1 MQNDSNQS
9 DVPVSTASL
18 DSLQERPSK
27 IRWLIFALT
36 CCISFVLYLHRYS
49 WGMVKKDISDE
60 FGWDATQL
68 GTLDSIFSA
77 TYALGQIPSGILCD
91 WFGPHVLLGSIMTLW
106 SLSMGAIV
114 LASGYG
120 GILAARGMFGLTQAG
135 CYPTLSKVSKL
146 WFPDDIRTTL
156 QAWIATFFGRGGGA
170 VCFILLGW
178 MLGSL
183 GMPWRTA
190 ILILTVIG
198 VLFAILFL
206 FLFRNSPQE
215 HPWCNDAEADLIREG
230 TPDGDQA
237 TGSRL
242 RWSQVFKSGNMRW
255 FFIQQFTSAYADN
268 VYVYWIPFFL
278 LTTKNVEIGGAGWM
292 AALPLIGGAVG
303 GMLGGTL
310 QNWLIQKTG
319 NRRWSR
325 SSIGLI
331 GKMLATVF
339 IFVSL
344 NFDSALAIVLAF
356 ALVKFFGDWSQPA
369 VWGSVTDIAGPNTAS
384 VFGCI
389 NTIGSIAAFVAGPTM
404 GLVIESFAEL
414 NDIENARVR
423 PVAVATAEGDQYLTN
438 YRLDQKNVVSAVSGE
453 IEQEGALLGTIAL
466 DETGN
471 FVAKGSFPADARI
484 KQRNG
489 VLTILWKED
498 PGAHE
503 LVLDFTNKE
512 YGSGW
517 TMLFI
522 MLGGIYL
529 VSSLSWLFIDCTR
542 TLADESAEEA
552 GTQESESVSE
562 E

>member
-9 DVPVSTASL
+9 DMPVSTASL

-60 FGWDATQL
+60 FEWDATQL

-91 WFGPHVLLGSIMTLW
+91 WFGPHVLLGSIMALW

-114 LASGYG
+114 LATGYG

-170 VCFILLGW
+170 ACFILLGW

-183 GMPWRTA
+183 EMPWRTA

-198 VLFAILFL
+198 VLFAVLFL

-215 HPWCNDAEADLIREG
+215 HPWSNDAEADLIREG

-344 NFDSALAIVLAF
+344 NFDSALAIVLVF

-369 VWGSVTDIAGPNTAS
+369 VWGSITDIAGRNTAS

-389 NTIGSIAAFVAGPTM
+389 NTMGSIAGFVAGPTM

-414 NDIENARVR
+414 NAIESARVQ
-423 PVAVATAEGDQYLTN
+423 PVAVATAEGDQYRTN
-438 YRLDQKNVVSAVSGE
+438 YKLAQKNIVSAVSGQVE
-453 IEQEGALLGTIAL
+453 KDGELLGTIAF
-466 DETGN
+466 DEDGN
-471 FVAKGSFPADARI
+471 FVAEGSLPAGAQI

-489 VLTILWKED
+489 VLAILWKED
-498 PGAHE
+498 PGTHV

-512 YGSGW
+512 YGTGW

-529 VSSLSWLFIDCTR
+529 ISSLSWLFIDCTR
-542 TLADESAEEA
+542 TLEDESGEEA
-552 GTQESESVSE
+552 GEQENEPVPE

>member
-1 MQNDSNQS
+1 MENGSNQS
-9 DVPVSTASL
+9 GVDFSD
-18 DSLQERPSK
+18 DSLPPSAERPTK

-49 WGMVKKDISDE
+49 WGMVKRDISEE
-60 FGWDATQL
+60 FDWDATQL

-77 TYALGQIPSGILCD
+77 TYGLGQIPSGILCD
-91 WFGPHVLLGSIMTLW
+91 WFGPHVLLGSIMMLW

-114 LASGYG
+114 LATGYG

-198 VLFAILFL
+198 CLFAVLFM
-206 FLFRNSPQE
+206 FLFRNSPKE
-215 HPWCNDAEADLIREG
+215 HPWANDAEADLIVED
-230 TPDGDQA
+230 TPDAVHA

-242 RWSQVFKSGNMRW
+242 RWSEVLKSGNMRW
-255 FFIQQFTSAYADN
+255 FFLQQFTSAYADN

-310 QNWLIQKTG
+310 QSWLIKKTG

-344 NFDSALAIVLAF
+344 NFDSALAIVLVF

-369 VWGSVTDIAGPNTAS
+369 VWGSITDIAGRNTAS

-389 NTIGSIAAFVAGPTM
+389 NTMGSIAGFVAGPTM
-404 GLVIESFAEL
+404 GLVIESYAEL
-414 NDIENARVR
+414 NDIKSARVQ
-423 PVAVATAEGDQYLTN
+423 PVAVATAEGDLYQTN
-438 YRLDQKNVVSAVSGE
+438 YQLPQKNIVSAVEGFVEITKDRREVIKFDEEGE
-453 IEQEGALLGTIAL
+453 FGVAGSLLADAQIKKRNGTIA
-466 DETGN
+466 
-471 FVAKGSFPADARI
+471 
-484 KQRNG
+484 
-489 VLTILWKED
+489 ILWKED
-498 PGAHE
+498 PGSHT
-503 LVLDFTNKE
+503 LVLNYTNKD

-529 VSSLSWLFIDCTR
+529 ISSLSWLFIDCTK
-542 TLADESAEEA
+542 TLADESGEEA
-552 GTQESESVSE
+552 GEQEKEQVPE

>member
-1 MQNDSNQS
+1 MENDSNQS
-9 DVPVSTASL
+9 DVDFSG
-18 DSLQERPSK
+18 DSLSPPAERPTK

-49 WGMVKKDISDE
+49 WGMVKRDISEE
-60 FGWDATQL
+60 FDWSTTQL
-68 GTLDSIFSA
+68 GTLDGIFSA
-77 TYALGQIPSGILCD
+77 TYAFGQIPSGILCD
-91 WFGPHVLLGSIMTLW
+91 WFGPHVLLGSIMMLW

-114 LASGYG
+114 LATGYG
-120 GILAARGMFGLTQAG
+120 GVLAARGMFGLTQAG

-183 GMPWRTA
+183 EMPWRTA

-198 VLFAILFL
+198 CLFAILFM
-206 FLFRNSPQE
+206 FLFRNSPKE
-215 HPWCNDAEADLIREG
+215 HPWANDAEAELIIED
-230 TPDGDQA
+230 TPDAVHA
-237 TGSRL
+237 TRSRL
-242 RWSQVFKSGNMRW
+242 RWSEVLNSGNMRW
-255 FFIQQFTSAYADN
+255 FFLQQFTSAFADN

-310 QNWLIQKTG
+310 QNWLIHKTG

-344 NFDSALAIVLAF
+344 NFDSALAIVLVF

-369 VWGSVTDIAGPNTAS
+369 VWGTITDIAGRNTAS

-389 NTIGSIAAFVAGPTM
+389 NTMGSIAGFVAGPAM
-404 GLVIESFAEL
+404 GLVIERYADL
-414 NDIENARVR
+414 NDIQSARVQA
-423 PVAVATAEGDQYLTN
+423 VAVAAAEGDLYQTN
-438 YRLDQKNVVSAVSGE
+438 YQLAQKSIVSAVEGTIELGE
-453 IEQEGALLGTIAL
+453 DRREVIKFDEEGQFVANSPLLADAKIKKRNGTIA
-466 DETGN
+466 
-471 FVAKGSFPADARI
+471 
-484 KQRNG
+484 
-489 VLTILWKED
+489 ILWKEA
-498 PGAHE
+498 PGSHT
-503 LVLDFTNKE
+503 LVLSYTNKD

-529 VSSLSWLFIDCTR
+529 ISSLSWLFIDCTK
-542 TLADESAEEA
+542 TLADEAGEQEDEQVPEE
-552 GTQESESVSE
+552 
-562 E
+562 